1 MTFEPNE
8 LQQAVQETARR
19 FARERIAPVAAEN
32 DRNARFP
39 RELVHGL
46 GELGLLA
53 VNVPEAYGGSGAG
66 AVAYVLALMELA
78 AADCATAVI
87 AAVTNMVGET
97 IARFGTEAQRRRFLP
112 PLASGEWAAGAF
124 GLSEP
129 QAGSDAAAMRTRAV
143 RRGDVWVLDGEK
155 QWITSG
161 DVAGVIVVWA
171 KTDPEAGTRGVT
183 AFLVERDAPGLVVGR
198 HEEKMG
204 IRASSTVSLAFDGC
218 EVPEA
223 QRLGP
228 VGEGF
233 RIALAALDGGR
244 VGIAAQA
251 TGTIRAALDASR
263 RYAKERKAFGRPI
276 AEHQAVAFMLA
287 DMATD
292 HEASRL
298 MTLRAAALK
307 EAGAPF
313 AREAAMAKLLASEAA
328 QRAVSRAVQI
338 HGGYGYTSDFPV
350 EKLFR
355 DARVQTLYEGTSE
368 IQRLVV
374 AREVLRDLG

>member
-1 MTFEPNE
+1 VDLEPSE
-8 LQQAVQETARR
+8 LQRAAQETARR

-32 DRNARFP
+32 DRAGRFP
-39 RELVHGL
+39 ADLVQRL

-53 VNVPEAYGGSGAG
+53 MNVPEAYGGSAAG
-66 AVAYVLALMELA
+66 AVAYALVMMELSA
-78 AADCATAVI
+78 IDCATAVI
-87 AAVTNMVGET
+87 AGVTNMVAES
-97 IARFGTEAQRRRFLP
+97 IARFGTEAQRRRYVP
-112 PLASGEWAAGAF
+112 PLASGEWPAGAF

-143 RRGDVWVLDGEK
+143 RRGDRWILDGEK

-171 KTDPEAGTRGVT
+171 KTDPDAGVRGVT
-183 AFLVERDAPGLVVGR
+183 AFLVERGTPGLAVGR
-198 HEEKMG
+198 HEDKMG
-204 IRASSTVSLAFDGC
+204 IRASSTVSLALDGC
-218 EVPEA
+218 EIPDA
-223 QRLGP
+223 QRLGE

-233 RIALAALDGGR
+233 RLALAALDGGR

-263 RYAKERKAFGRPI
+263 RYAQERRTFGKPI
-276 AEHQAVAFMLA
+276 AEHQAIAFMLA

-292 HEASRL
+292 HEAARL

-313 AREAAMAKLLASEAA
+313 TREAAMAKLLASEAA

-338 HGGYGYTSDFPV
+338 HGGYGYTSEFPV

-355 DARVQTLYEGTSE
+355 DARAQTIYEGTSE
-368 IQRLVV
+368 IQRLVI
-374 AREVLRDLG
+374 ARELLRDR

>member
-1 MTFEPNE
+1 MDLEPSE
-8 LQQAVQETARR
+8 LQRAAQETARR

-32 DRNARFP
+32 DRAGRFP
-39 RELVHGL
+39 ADLVQSL

-53 VNVPEAYGGSGAG
+53 MNVPEAYGGSAAG
-66 AVAYVLALMELA
+66 AVAYALVMMELSA
-78 AADCATAVI
+78 IDCATAVI
-87 AAVTNMVGET
+87 AGVTNMVAET
-97 IARFGTEAQRRRFLP
+97 IARFGTEAQRRRYVP
-112 PLASGEWAAGAF
+112 PLASGEWPAGAF

-143 RRGDVWVLDGEK
+143 RRGDRWILDGEK

-171 KTDPEAGTRGVT
+171 KTDPDAGVRGVT
-183 AFLVERDAPGLVVGR
+183 AFLVERGTPGLAVGR
-198 HEEKMG
+198 HEDKMG
-204 IRASSTVSLAFDGC
+204 IRASSTVSLALDGC
-218 EVPEA
+218 EIPDA
-223 QRLGP
+223 QRLGE

-233 RIALAALDGGR
+233 RLALAALDGGR

-251 TGTIRAALDASR
+251 TGTIRAALAASR
-263 RYAKERKAFGRPI
+263 RYAQERRTFGKPI
-276 AEHQAVAFMLA
+276 AEHQAIAFMLA

-292 HEASRL
+292 HEAARL

-313 AREAAMAKLLASEAA
+313 TREAAMAKLLASEAA

-338 HGGYGYTSDFPV
+338 HGGYGYTSEFPV

-355 DARVQTLYEGTSE
+355 DARAQTIYEGTSE
-368 IQRLVV
+368 IQRLVI
-374 AREVLRDLG
+374 ARELLRDR

>member
-32 DRNARFP
+32 DRSARFP

-66 AVAYVLALMELA
+66 AVAYALALMELA

-129 QAGSDAAAMRTRAV
+129 QAGSDAASMRTRAV

-204 IRASSTVSLAFDGC
+204 IRASSTVSLALDGC

-228 VGEGF
+228 EGEGF

-263 RYAKERKAFGRPI
+263 RYAKERHAFGRPI

-338 HGGYGYTSDFPV
+338 HGGYGYTSDYSV